1 MQHFVTVHFSIKKT
15 VVIIGTMPNAL
26 KISKKHF
33 LEKMPSLLD
42 QLKFILFA

>member
-1 MQHFVTVHFSIKKT
+1 MQHFVTVHFSIKKKT
-15 VVIIGTMPNAL
+15 VVIIGATPNAL

-42 QLKFILFA
+42 Q